1 MASCGPLDVLARA
14 TLDSGDARE
23 AAVGLTRTSSQRS
36 SSGMTRANTLNRSS
50 TMTSQSTRSPSAC
63 EWRKFLTLEERTSIR
78 EKIAAAYK
86 QCESFDDLLETV
98 AAMQEELV
106 HISAPSRLDYFKT
119 GCQFDRLVQNKRE
132 LMGKVE
138 GGDQKRTK
146 YDDDRQSSGGV
157 TVSQDCDSQE
167 CELTQEA

>member
-1 MASCGPLDVLARA
+1 MSDNNRRGRRGRRETGPKPAPAFAERA
-14 TLDSGDARE
+14 PPPR
-23 AAVGLTRTSSQRS
+23 RR
-36 SSGMTRANTLNRSS
+36 
-50 TMTSQSTRSPSAC
+50 
-63 EWRKFLTLEERTSIR
+63 WRKFLTLEERTSIR

-132 LMGKVE
+132 NMGKVE